1 MHFEIYVEDA
11 SGKKVLDLLVP
22 MVIGSEHSFKVY
34 PYKGIGHIPANMS
47 DPKDAAKR
55 ILLHNLPKIL
65 KGLGKTFKNYGN
77 SYNAAAVI
85 VCDLDKK
92 CFKQFRQELFNI
104 LDVCDPKPMTV
115 FCIAIEEMEAWF
127 LGDINAIKRAYPK
140 AKTNILVSYENDS
153 ICDTWEKLAD
163 AVYSGGATKLLG
175 KGWQTVG
182 REKSV
187 WAEKI
192 TPHLNINDNKSQS
205 FQYFVKKL
213 QSLI

>member
-11 SGKKVLDLLVP
+11 SGKKFLDLVIP
-22 MVIGSEHSFKVY
+22 MIFGSEHTFKVHS
-34 PYKGIGHIPANMS
+34 YKGIGHIPKNMKK
-47 DPKDAAKR
+47 PEDASKR
-55 ILLHNLPKIL
+55 ILLENLPKIL
-65 KGLGKTFKNYGN
+65 KGQGRTFQGYRDEYK
-77 SYNAAAVI
+77 AAVVI
-85 VCDLDKK
+85 LCDLDKK
-92 CFKQFRQELFNI
+92 CLKQFRQELLNI
-104 LDVCDPKPMTV
+104 LEQCDPKPETA
-115 FCIAIEEMEAWF
+115 FCIAVEEMEAWL
-127 LGDINAIKRAYPK
+127 LGDVNAIKKAYPK

-175 KGWQTVG
+175 KGWQIVG

-205 FQYFVKKL
+205 FQYFVKKIR
-213 QSLI
+213 SLM